1 MKKVLIIGSIWP
13 YHQGAARLPGLA
25 KYLAE
30 FGWEP
35 VVLTQ
40 PLPGNTGLE
49 FRIVEAPYRNMS
61 SSILKRFGFNPKQSI
76 KKQVSQKLGVT
87 AKKSFIDFI
96 FLRLREILTYPD
108 ANKGWKPSAI
118 KAGSRLLENEDI
130 RAIISVSPPIMSN
143 IIARKLK
150 VKYGI
155 PWIADFP
162 HLWSQNNGYPYSSLR
177 YFFDRRLELKTLS
190 KADRLVTINQPLATE
205 FGRLHHRK
213 TVYAI
218 SHGFDPETLNIP
230 PARLTNKFTITYTGS
245 FGPSIR
251 EPTKL
256 FIALH
261 KLIKNGVIDPER
273 IEIRLFGPPEI
284 WIDADIESYGLSSI
298 AKQYGVV
305 PQEVAFARQRESQLL
320 LIPKI
325 GEVGQTGILS
335 LKFFEYLAARRPILA
350 IGGHKDIVDEKLKE
364 TGAGRVATTDEEI
377 AQALGELY
385 GEYLQNG
392 KLAYHASKQNIG
404 KYSQRRMAEEFAQI
418 LDNITA
424 K

>member
-40 PLPGNTGLE
+40 PLPGNTGLG
-49 FRIVEAPYRNMS
+49 FRIVEASYRNMS

-76 KKQVSQKLGVT
+76 KKQVSRKLGVKT
-87 AKKSFIDFI
+87 KKSFIDFI
-96 FLRLREILTYPD
+96 FLRLSEVLTYPD
-108 ANKGWKPSAI
+108 ANKGWRSSAI

-162 HLWSQNNGYPYSSLR
+162 HLWSQNNGYTYSSLR
-177 YFFDRRLELKTLS
+177 HFFDRRLELKTLS
-190 KADRLVTINQPLATE
+190 QADRLVTINQPLATE

-230 PARLTNKFTITYTGS
+230 PARLTDKFTVTYTGS
-245 FGPSIR
+245 FSPSIK

-256 FIALH
+256 FIALR
-261 KLIKNGVIDPER
+261 KLIKNEAVDPKR
-273 IEIRLFGPPEI
+273 IEIRLFGPQEI
-284 WIDADIESYGLSSI
+284 WIDADIERYGLSGI

-320 LIPKI
+320 LIPKDEQVQQN
-325 GEVGQTGILS
+325 GMLS

-377 AQALGELY
+377 TQALEELY
-385 GEYLQNG
+385 REYLQNG
-392 KLAYHASKQNIG
+392 KLAYQANEQYIG
-404 KYSQRRMAEEFAQI
+404 KYSQLRMAEEFTQA
-418 LDNITA
+418 LDNVTA